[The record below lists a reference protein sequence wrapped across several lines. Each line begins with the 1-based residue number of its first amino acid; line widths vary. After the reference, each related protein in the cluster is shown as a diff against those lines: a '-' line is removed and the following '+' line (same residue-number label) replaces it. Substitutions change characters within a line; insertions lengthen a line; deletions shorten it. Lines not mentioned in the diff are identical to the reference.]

1 MAPSLA
7 MIYEA
12 YGGDLGQIE
21 SIITEGRRR
30 LNLNDHALI
39 NKYKQSA
46 QGHLPPSVG
55 MLEVVD

>member
-1 MAPSLA
+1 MA